1 MKHLL
6 KPLGE
11 KTKVKEKYLK
21 FNVAKRFM
29 LKGILSS
36 GNLSIFTE
44 DIFQVTLLHSDLLC
58 DIFTL

>member
-6 KPLGE
+6 KPLGD

-21 FNVAKRFM
+21 YNVAKRFM

-36 GNLSIFTE
+36 GNLPIFTE
-44 DIFQVTLLHSDLLC
+44 DIFQVSLLHSDLLC
-58 DIFTL
+58 DVFIM